1 MCLFNKYQIFNLSH
15 FNFPF
20 EDSYSPESEQFTF
33 VYIIVELP
41 QVATK
46 VILLQNILFKLSKY
60 LNIVPMYPWKALK
73 YIPCNHTYCSINRT
87 ATTIPTNTSISVV
100 WLWLI
105 ELYKL
110 HPITAQFV
118 HRVITLIF
126 LDPIGSLVFT
136 WWVFVIV
143 SK

>member
-46 VILLQNILFKLSKY
+46 VILLQNTLQDSQYTSSSKVLPFY
-60 LNIVPMYPWKALK
+60 LGKCGPF
-73 YIPCNHTYCSINRT
+73 TCS
-87 ATTIPTNTSISVV
+87 
-100 WLWLI
+100 
-105 ELYKL
+105 LYMV
-110 HPITAQFV
+110 TFQ
-118 HRVITLIF
+118 VIAPHL
-126 LDPIGSLVFT
+126 PRQV
-136 WWVFVIV
+136 
-143 SK
+143 

>member
-46 VILLQNILFKLSKY
+46 VILLQNTLLKLSKY
-60 LNIVPMYPWKALK
+60 LNIVPMYPFINI
-73 YIPCNHTYCSINRT
+73 YTIRTVSINRT
-87 ATTIPTNTSISVV
+87 PTTIPTNTSISVV
-100 WLWLI
+100 
-105 ELYKL
+105 
-110 HPITAQFV
+110 
-118 HRVITLIF
+118 
-126 LDPIGSLVFT
+126 
-136 WWVFVIV
+136 
-143 SK
+143 